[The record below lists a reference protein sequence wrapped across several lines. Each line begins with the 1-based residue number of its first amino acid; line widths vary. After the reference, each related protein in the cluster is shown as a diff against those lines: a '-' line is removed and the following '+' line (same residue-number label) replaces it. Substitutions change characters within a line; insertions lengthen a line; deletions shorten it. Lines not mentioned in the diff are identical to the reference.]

1 MKPMTERISLSKLRA
16 VVNFLGRDGEA
27 RIREAYPEGIR
38 DKIVLK
44 LVKTRTFGNGNV
56 LLTYEPAR

>member
-1 MKPMTERISLSKLRA
+1 

-44 LVKTRTFGNGNV
+44 LVKTRTFWIGNV